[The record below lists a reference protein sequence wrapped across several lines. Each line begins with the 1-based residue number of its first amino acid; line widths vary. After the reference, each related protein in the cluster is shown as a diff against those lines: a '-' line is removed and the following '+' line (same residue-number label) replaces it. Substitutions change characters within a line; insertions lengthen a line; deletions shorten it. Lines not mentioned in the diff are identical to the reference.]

1 MYVSVD
7 YELLLSGQAPA
18 HRSRPGCEQLNKR
31 AQLRHGKHNPAAPNE
46 RPVFVSATDFIELG
60 KSVTQTIS
68 QGETETRPTT
78 TTVHASWRGARRY
91 EIGRPGGPA
100 VAIDAAGETGLGPV
114 DTMLGALAACSAIDV
129 VDYLGK
135 RRTPADRVDVRV
147 DAERRSSAPRR
158 LVRARL
164 EFAIDGAG
172 IEWVHAE
179 RAIALS
185 FQTYC
190 SVSASLARDLVIES
204 RLVLNGVEGEV
215 VVQRGEAS

>member
-1 MYVSVD
+1 MGAAEYARTPPTR
-7 YELLLSGQAPA
+7 EAQPG
-18 HRSRPGCEQLNKR
+18 RS
-31 AQLRHGKHNPAAPNE
+31 NE
-46 RPVFVSATDFIELG
+46 RPVFISAIDVIDFQHLSDAFHVLDRPHPPLSG
-60 KSVTQTIS
+60 TMTVVQPDRAPAAN
-68 QGETETRPTT
+68 GEAEARPTT

-100 VAIDAAGETGLGPV
+100 VSIDAAGETGLGPV

-129 VDYLGK
+129 VDYLAK

-147 DAERRSSAPRR
+147 DAERR
-158 LVRARL
+158 
-164 EFAIDGAG
+164 AG
-172 IEWVHAE
+172 IESAHAE

-204 RLVLNGVEGEV
+204 RLVLNGVAGEV
-215 VVQRGEAS
+215 VVQRGEASS

>member
-1 MYVSVD
+1 MTVVEPD
-7 YELLLSGQAPA
+7 RALSP
-18 HRSRPGCEQLNKR
+18 
-31 AQLRHGKHNPAAPNE
+31 
-46 RPVFVSATDFIELG
+46 
-60 KSVTQTIS
+60 
-68 QGETETRPTT
+68 QGGSEARPTT

-91 EIGRPGGPA
+91 QIGRPGGPA
-100 VAIDAAGETGLGPV
+100 VNIDASGETGLGPV

-164 EFAIDGAG
+164 EFAIDGPE
-172 IEWVHAE
+172 IERPHAE

-190 SVSASLARDLVIES
+190 SVSASLAPDLVIES
-204 RLVLNGVEGEV
+204 RLVLNGVGGEV
-215 VVQRGEAS
+215 VVQRGEASA

>member
-1 MYVSVD
+1 MTVVQSD
-7 YELLLSGQAPA
+7 QAP
-18 HRSRPGCEQLNKR
+18 SR
-31 AQLRHGKHNPAAPNE
+31 AAE
-46 RPVFVSATDFIELG
+46 
-60 KSVTQTIS
+60 
-68 QGETETRPTT
+68 GEARPTT

-100 VAIDAAGETGLGPV
+100 VSIDASGETGLGPV

-135 RRTPADRVDVRV
+135 RRTPAERVDVRV
-147 DAERRSSAPRR
+147 DAERRGSAPRR
-158 LVRARL
+158 LIRARL

-172 IEWVHAE
+172 IERGHAE

-190 SVSASLARDLVIES
+190 SVSASLAPDLLIES
-204 RLVLNGVEGEV
+204 RLVLNGDEGDV
-215 VVQRGEAS
+215 IAQRGVTA

>member
-1 MYVSVD
+1 MTVVQPD
-7 YELLLSGQAPA
+7 QAP
-18 HRSRPGCEQLNKR
+18 SR
-31 AQLRHGKHNPAAPNE
+31 AAE
-46 RPVFVSATDFIELG
+46 SEA
-60 KSVTQTIS
+60 
-68 QGETETRPTT
+68 RPTT

-91 EIGRPGGPA
+91 EIGRPGGPS
-100 VAIDAAGETGLGPV
+100 VSIDASGETGLGPV

-135 RRTPADRVDVRV
+135 RRTPAERVDVRV
-147 DAERRSSAPRR
+147 DAERRGSAPRR

-172 IEWVHAE
+172 IERGHVE

-190 SVSASLARDLVIES
+190 SVSSSLASDLLIES
-204 RLVLNGVEGEV
+204 RLVLNGEEGEV
-215 VVQRGEAS
+215 IAQRGVTA

>member
-1 MYVSVD
+1 MTVVQPDRAPTPAVD
-7 YELLLSGQAPA
+7 
-18 HRSRPGCEQLNKR
+18 
-31 AQLRHGKHNPAAPNE
+31 
-46 RPVFVSATDFIELG
+46 
-60 KSVTQTIS
+60 
-68 QGETETRPTT
+68 GEARPTT

-100 VAIDAAGETGLGPV
+100 VSIDAAGETGLGPV

-129 VDYLGK
+129 VDYLAK

-147 DAERRSSAPRR
+147 DAERRGSAPRR

-164 EFAIDGAG
+164 EFAIDGDG
-172 IEWVHAE
+172 IETAHAE

-204 RLVLNGVEGEV
+204 RLVLNGVAGEV
-215 VVQRGEAS
+215 VGQRGESSS

>member
-1 MYVSVD
+1 MTVVQPD
-7 YELLLSGQAPA
+7 QVP
-18 HRSRPGCEQLNKR
+18 SR
-31 AQLRHGKHNPAAPNE
+31 AAE
-46 RPVFVSATDFIELG
+46 SEA
-60 KSVTQTIS
+60 
-68 QGETETRPTT
+68 RPTT

-100 VAIDAAGETGLGPV
+100 VSIDASGETGLGPV

-135 RRTPADRVDVRV
+135 RRTPAERVDVRV
-147 DAERRSSAPRR
+147 DAERRGSAPRR
-158 LVRARL
+158 LIRARL

-172 IEWVHAE
+172 IERVHAE

-190 SVSASLARDLVIES
+190 SVSASLAPDLLIES
-204 RLVLNGVEGEV
+204 RLVLNGDEGEV
-215 VVQRGEAS
+215 IAQRGVTA